1 MKNIFLCE
9 DIDQDSYNWLNN
21 HFNIISD
28 FNDIHLCHG
37 IFSRNLRIDKE
48 FIDRC
53 TNLEIIGIHGS
64 GVDDVDIEY
73 VRDKGIHLF
82 NTPNLNSLSVAELIV
97 SFILT
102 MSRKTNKLHDDYKK
116 GYINKVAPIE
126 YLGNEIS
133 GKTIGLI
140 GTGHIAIKAANMLKY
155 GFNMN
160 VIAYSRSL
168 TEDKAKE
175 LGFNYS
181 DSIEYVLSNSDFIN
195 IGTSLNK
202 ETYHMI
208 NKDLLKLIPRHS
220 YLINTARGAIINE
233 DDLYYALVNNWFAG
247 YACDVLE
254 KEPVHS
260 DYPLIQLDNVFY
272 TPHIGG
278 STKECLNRVGN
289 AVVKGFISYFNNEKV
304 ENMIC

>member
-9 DIDQDSYNWLNN
+9 DIDHDSYLMLKK
-21 HFNIISD
+21 HFNVIDD
-28 FNDIHLCHG
+28 FNQISICHG
-37 IFSRNLRIDKE
+37 IFSRNLKIDKE

-53 TNLEIIGIHGS
+53 SHLEIIGIHGS
-64 GVDDVDIEY
+64 GVDDVDLDYIKE
-73 VRDKGIHLF
+73 KGIHLF

-102 MSRKTNKLHDDYKK
+102 MSRKTYLLDNDFKK
-116 GYINKVAPIE
+116 DLIHKVAPIE

-140 GTGHIAIKAANMLKY
+140 GTGHIAIKAANILKY
-155 GFNMN
+155 GFNMK

-168 TEDKAKE
+168 TRDKAKD
-175 LGFNYS
+175 LGFIYS
-181 DSIEYVLSNSDFIN
+181 DSIEYVLRNSDFIN
-195 IGTSLNK
+195 IGTSLN
-202 ETYHMI
+202 TDTFHMI
-208 NKDLLKLIPRHS
+208 NKDLLQLIPKHA
-220 YLINTARGAIINE
+220 YLINTARGAIVNE
-233 DDLYYALVNNWFAG
+233 DDLYNALKDKWFAG

-254 KEPVHS
+254 NEPVSS
-260 DYPLIQLDNVFY
+260 DYPLLLLDNVFY

-289 AVVKGFISYFNNEKV
+289 AVVKGFLSYFNHENV
-304 ENMIC
+304 DNMIC